1 MSRPGGCSLEELDGT
16 TCRFPIGDPGEPGFH
31 FCGEAPID
39 RNPYCARH
47 RRIAY
52 QSDSTLEQPVPAL
65 HGYTCQRRGDGGG
78 IYLSPL
84 ALRDRARRRPAVD
97 ADVTSA
103 AEIFARH
110 ARARMRLTRPAV
122 IPSPLPGAPPCSP
135 PKSVITCE
143 MLPKRGLLLRRQ
155 DQAPPALAPTDR
167 RPLTIRSIVQAVAA
181 FYRISVL
188 DIESRS
194 RTRTIVRPRHVAC
207 FLCRK
212 LTATSLSEIGRRVG
226 GTDHAA
232 VLHAVRKIE
241 RRIGED
247 ADLAAHVAAI
257 KAKLGRGAERDVEGR
272 AACRPT
278 LEHKANIGMEEER
291 PSWGDREGA
300 GRRKRA
306 CAIRAASSG
315 RSRPT
320 RC

>member
-47 RRIAY
+47 TPIAY
-52 QSDSTLEQPVPAL
+52 QPDSTLEQPVPAL
-65 HGYTCQRRGDGGG
+65 HGYTCRPRGDGGG

-97 ADVTSA
+97 AGVTSA

-135 PKSVITCE
+135 PKPLITFE
-143 MLPKRGLLLRRQ
+143 MLPKLARLRRQ
-155 DQAPPALAPTDR
+155 DQAPPAIAPTGR

-181 FYRISVL
+181 FYRISVF
-188 DIESRS
+188 DIASRS

-212 LTATSLSEIGRRVG
+212 LTATSLSEIGRHVG

-241 RRIGED
+241 RRIGDD
-247 ADLAAHVAAI
+247 ADLAAQVAAI
-257 KAKLGRGAERDVEGR
+257 KAKLGRGGERDAEGR
-272 AACRPT
+272 AAGRPT
-278 LEHKANIGMEEER
+278 LERKANI
-291 PSWGDREGA
+291 
-300 GRRKRA
+300 
-306 CAIRAASSG
+306 
-315 RSRPT
+315 
-320 RC
+320 

>member
-1 MSRPGGCSLEELDGT
+1 MSRAGGCSLEELDGT
-16 TCRFPIGDPGEPGFH
+16 TCRFPVGDPGEPGFH

-39 RNPYCARH
+39 RYPYCARH
-47 RRIAY
+47 TRIAY
-52 QSDSTLEQPVPAL
+52 QPDSTLEQPVPAL
-65 HGYTCQRRGDGGG
+65 HGYTGRPRRDGGG

-84 ALRDRARRRPAVD
+84 ALRNRARRRPAVD
-97 ADVTSA
+97 AGVTSA

-122 IPSPLPGAPPCSP
+122 IASPLPGAPHCSR
-135 PKSVITCE
+135 PKPAVTFG
-143 MLPKRGLLLRRQ
+143 MLPKRGLLLPRP
-155 DQAPPALAPTDR
+155 DQAPPALAPTGG

-188 DIESRS
+188 DIASRS
-194 RTRTIVRPRHVAC
+194 RTRAIVRPRHVAC

-212 LTATSLSEIGRRVG
+212 LTATSLSEIGHRVG

-247 ADLAAHVAAI
+247 ADLAAQVAAI
-257 KAKLGRGAERDVEGR
+257 KAQLGRGGERDAQGR
-272 AACRPT
+272 AAHEPT
-278 LEHKANIGMEEER
+278 LERNANIGMEEKQ
-291 PSWGDREGA
+291 PSWRDREGA
-300 GRRKRA
+300 ARDSRA
-306 CAIRAASSG
+306 CAIRAASSR